1 MGTHPIF
8 ESDFDCLTEKGRRKM
23 SSGLSILAPSESDI
37 RMMIAGKVHLG
48 DPNADHRMSQ
58 YIHGRNQAQNHVFN
72 LGKTWEKIMLAAR
85 AIASIDNAADVA
97 VISGK
102 PQGQRAIL
110 KFATNTG
117 ATPVAGRYTPG
128 AFTNQNQA
136 AFREPRLLVVT
147 DPRTDHQAITEASYV
162 NIPVIALC
170 DSDSPSKFVDIAIP
184 CNNKGIHSIGLI
196 WWLLAREVLR
206 LRGTLSRS
214 TPWEIMPD
222 LFFYRAP
229 EDIEK
234 QEQQEREVAEIRE
247 AAKQAE
253 AIEQPFIPDAPEIN
267 VDDNWADNSGAPAKT
282 AEFTSGKTDDWD
294 KPAIGGQEWS
304 DQPAGGDDWVNAGQ
318 DWAA

>member
-1 MGTHPIF
+1 
-8 ESDFDCLTEKGRRKM
+8 M

-48 DPNADHRMSQ
+48 DPNADHRMGQ

-85 AIASIDNAADVA
+85 AIASIDNPLDVA
-97 VISGK
+97 AISCK

-117 ATPVAGRYTPG
+117 ATPVAGRFTPG
-128 AFTNQNQA
+128 SLTNQNQA

-162 NIPVIALC
+162 NIPVIALS

-184 CNNKGIHSIGLI
+184 CNNKGIHSIGLV

-214 TPWEIMPD
+214 TAWDVMPD

-267 VDDNWADNSGAPAKT
+267 VDDNWADNTGAPAKT

-294 KPAIGGQEWS
+294 KPATGGQEWS

>member
-1 MGTHPIF
+1 MGEIR
-8 ESDFDCLTEKGRRKM
+8 RRKM

-214 TPWEIMPD
+214 TAWEVMPD

-267 VDDNWADNSGAPAKT
+267 VDDNWADNTGAPAKT

>member
-1 MGTHPIF
+1 
-8 ESDFDCLTEKGRRKM
+8 
-23 SSGLSILAPSESDI
+23 LSILAPSESDI

-214 TPWEIMPD
+214 TAWEVMPD

-267 VDDNWADNSGAPAKT
+267 VDDNWADNTGAPAKT

>member
-1 MGTHPIF
+1 
-8 ESDFDCLTEKGRRKM
+8 M

-294 KPAIGGQEWS
+294 KPVIGGQEWS